1 MKQIVSLIAALMIG
15 LALNAQN
22 SGTNSDTT
30 HHHAFHQ
37 WGNQNNHNGND
48 SLHRHYQRF
57 GHGDQSYARN
67 NWQGHRRNQMH
78 GNRFHR
84 GNHGGGMY
92 DRGWAHFTPEQ
103 RKQAQAINVDYRKQQ
118 KALYNNNSMTLGEY
132 KSKLAAL
139 QKDKKDKIMALL
151 TPEQKN
157 QMAQW
162 KKKREE
168 NAQVHGAARLERM
181 RIELNLTDAQASTI
195 KSQQQVL
202 RKQMKDIMEN
212 DNLFRDQKR
221 DEMKSLIAKNKE
233 NLKTVLTPQQYEQFE
248 NMNRRPS
255 MDK

>member
-1 MKQIVSLIAALMIG
+1 
-15 LALNAQN
+15 
-22 SGTNSDTT
+22 
-30 HHHAFHQ
+30 
-37 WGNQNNHNGND
+37 
-48 SLHRHYQRF
+48 
-57 GHGDQSYARN
+57 
-67 NWQGHRRNQMH
+67 
-78 GNRFHR
+78 
-84 GNHGGGMY
+84 MY